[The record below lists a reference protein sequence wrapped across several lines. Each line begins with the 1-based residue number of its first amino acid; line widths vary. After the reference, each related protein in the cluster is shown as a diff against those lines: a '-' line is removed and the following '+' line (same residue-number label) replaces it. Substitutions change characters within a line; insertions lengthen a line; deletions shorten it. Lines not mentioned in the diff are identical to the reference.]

1 MIFAASFARTGVGQ
15 ATDSLSAARRVVAAT
30 TLAAKEY
37 ANGVP
42 AAGGRVERAEEVD
55 EARQFVEMARFD
67 IPLLPVPVR
76 AAGDSALHAMRELFD
91 RAAAPAE
98 VQRIVDALEQRIAGA
113 VGGAIVPLPAR
124 PPSLARGAQV
134 FREQCVQCHG
144 DGGHGDGP
152 KAAKLTG
159 PHPADLTDPVAM
171 GSVTMV
177 DIYRKVMLGVAGT
190 AMPSFEETVPDSDRW
205 AAAAYVATLPY
216 GGSRTAMVFTAVR
229 RKVDSAVVHRSAQDA
244 VDAYLAFEE
253 VETAV
258 RAHDDALASRLEDD
272 FATLRGR
279 ATARAGPDELA
290 TIQQRL
296 LTELE
301 RAERQVADRE
311 SGANLFVQSLGLT
324 LREGFEAILIIGA
337 LMAFLTKAGA
347 PERRR
352 DVAWGAWAAVAASLL
367 TAVLVQLLF
376 AVTSNQ
382 REALEGWTMLLATLV
397 LFYVSYWLLSKIEA
411 DKWTAF
417 VRGKMR
423 DAVTSGSRAALVS
436 VAFLAVYREG
446 FETILFFKAL
456 LTSGGTGEA
465 AAVLAG
471 LALGAV
477 GLVIIY
483 LAINSFGL
491 RIPLRP
497 FFGVTGALLYYM
509 AFVFAGKGVAE
520 LQNAGV
526 IGMTPVESGP
536 RVPFLGIYPTVQ
548 SLALQGVFVVL
559 FVVAFVWMR
568 VDAARRE
575 TVS

>member
-1 MIFAASFARTGVGQ
+1 MPRTSVGQ

-42 AAGGRVERAEEVD
+42 AAGGRVERPEEVD
-55 EARQFVEMARFD
+55 EARQFVDLARFD

-76 AAGDSALHAMRELFD
+76 AAGDSALKAMRALFD
-91 RAAAPAE
+91 HAAAPAQ

-152 KAAKLTG
+152 KAKKLTG
-159 PHPADLTDPVAM
+159 PPPADLTDPVAM

-177 DIYRKVMLGVAGT
+177 DIYRKIMLGVAGT
-190 AMPSFEETVPDSDRW
+190 AMPAFEETVPDSDRW

-229 RKVDSAVVHRSAQDA
+229 RQVDSAVVRRSAQDA

-279 ATARAGPDELA
+279 ATAGAGPAELA
-290 TIQQRL
+290 ALQQRIL
-296 LTELE
+296 AELE

-337 LMAFLTKAGA
+337 LMTFLTKAGA

-367 TAVLVQLLF
+367 TFVLVQLLF

-382 REALEGWTMLLATLV
+382 REALEGWTMLLATGV

-417 VRGKMR
+417 VRGKMQ

-446 FETILFFKAL
+446 FETILFYKAL

-465 AAVLAG
+465 AAVIAG
-471 LALGAV
+471 FALGAV

-483 LAINSFGL
+483 IAINSFGL

-497 FFGVTGALLYYM
+497 FFGLTGALLYYM

-526 IGMTPVESGP
+526 IGMTPVDGGP
-536 RVPFLGIYPTVQ
+536 RVPFLGVYPTVQ
-548 SLALQGVFVVL
+548 SLALTAERRAYLSCRTG
-559 FVVAFVWMR
+559 MPM
-568 VDAARRE
+568 AAAGS
-575 TVS
+575 VPAAIDS

>member
-1 MIFAASFARTGVGQ
+1 RT
-15 ATDSLSAARRVVAAT
+15 
-30 TLAAKEY
+30 
-37 ANGVP
+37 
-42 AAGGRVERAEEVD
+42 
-55 EARQFVEMARFD
+55 
-67 IPLLPVPVR
+67 
-76 AAGDSALHAMRELFD
+76 
-91 RAAAPAE
+91 
-98 VQRIVDALEQRIAGA
+98 
-113 VGGAIVPLPAR
+113 
-124 PPSLARGAQV
+124 
-134 FREQCVQCHG
+134 
-144 DGGHGDGP
+144 
-152 KAAKLTG
+152 LTG

-171 GSVTMV
+171 GAVSLV
-177 DIYRKVMLGVAGT
+177 DIYRKIMLGVAGT

-229 RKVDSAVVHRSAQDA
+229 RKVDSAVVHRSPQDA
-244 VDAYLAFEE
+244 VDAYLSFEE

-258 RAHDDALASRLEDD
+258 RAHDDALAGRLEDD
-272 FATLRGR
+272 FAALRGR
-279 ATARAGPDELA
+279 AAAGAAPAELA
-290 TIQQRL
+290 ALRERL
-296 LTELE
+296 LAELE
-301 RAERQVADRE
+301 RAERQVADKA

-337 LMAFLTKAGA
+337 LMTFLTKAGA

-367 TAVLVQLLF
+367 TFALVQLLF

-397 LFYVSYWLLSKIEA
+397 LFYVSYWLLSKVEA

-417 VRGKMR
+417 VRGKMQ
-423 DAVTSGSRAALVS
+423 DAVSSGSRAALVS

-446 FETILFFKAL
+446 FETILFYKAL

-465 AAVLAG
+465 AAVIAG
-471 LALGAV
+471 FAVGAV

-483 LAINSFGL
+483 VAINSFGL

-497 FFGVTGALLYYM
+497 FFGLTGALLYYM

-526 IGMTPVESGP
+526 IGMTPVDGGP
-536 RVPFLGIYPTVQ
+536 RVPFLGVYPTLQ
-548 SLALQGVFVVL
+548 SLALQGVLVAL
-559 FVVAFVWMR
+559 FVIAFVWMR
-568 VDAARRE
+568 VDAARRRG
-575 TVS
+575 VS

>member
-1 MIFAASFARTGVGQ
+1 MPRTSVGQ

-42 AAGGRVERAEEVD
+42 AAGGRVERPEEVD
-55 EARQFVEMARFD
+55 EARQFVDLARFD

-76 AAGDSALHAMRELFD
+76 AAGDSALKAMRALFD
-91 RAAAPAE
+91 HAAAPAQ

-152 KAAKLTG
+152 KAKKLTG
-159 PHPADLTDPVAM
+159 PPPADLTDPVAM

-177 DIYRKVMLGVAGT
+177 DIYRKIMLGVAGT
-190 AMPSFEETVPDSDRW
+190 AMPAFEETVPDSDRW

-229 RKVDSAVVHRSAQDA
+229 RQVDSAVVRRSAQDA

-279 ATARAGPDELA
+279 ATAGAGPAELA
-290 TIQQRL
+290 ALQQRIL
-296 LTELE
+296 AELE

-337 LMAFLTKAGA
+337 LMTFLTKAGA

-367 TAVLVQLLF
+367 TFVLVQLLF

-382 REALEGWTMLLATLV
+382 REALEGWTMLLATGV

-417 VRGKMR
+417 VRGKMQ

-446 FETILFFKAL
+446 FETILFYKAL

-465 AAVLAG
+465 AAVIAG
-471 LALGAV
+471 FALGAV

-483 LAINSFGL
+483 IAINSFGL

-497 FFGVTGALLYYM
+497 FFGLTGALLYYM

-526 IGMTPVESGP
+526 IGMTPVDGGP
-536 RVPFLGIYPTVQ
+536 RVPFLGVYPTVQ
-548 SLALQGVFVVL
+548 SLALQGVFVLL

-568 VDAARRE
+568 VDAARRR